1 MAAAKA
7 NSEPAGLVVAA
18 IRHRY
23 RTIGA
28 TRVAMGESLALKARL
43 ICLLLCA
50 WSSSA
55 LAQSELIAR
64 GDYLVNGLM
73 TCGNCHTPKGPKGD
87 IAERA
92 MSGGLTFDEKP
103 FKVTASNITPD
114 KETGI
119 GGWSDADIKKLM
131 RTGVRPSGVPV
142 AVIMPTGFYEILT
155 DRDLD
160 AIVAYL
166 RALKPINHKVP
177 DPVYRIAIPRQVLP
191 GGEKP
196 FTDAELKDKV
206 RKGYYLSTI
215 AHCMECH
222 TPLGPKGRDFVGDLG
237 KGGFEMPGPWGVSVS
252 RNITQ
257 SRTKGIGGWSD
268 AEIKGAITA
277 GVSKDGSTL
286 KPPMAYHS
294 YARMTGDD
302 LDALVAYLRT
312 VPAKE

>member
-1 MAAAKA
+1 VL
-7 NSEPAGLVVAA
+7 G
-18 IRHRY
+18 
-23 RTIGA
+23 
-28 TRVAMGESLALKARL
+28 RVGL
-43 ICLLLCA
+43 ICVLSVV
-50 WSSSA
+50 WSQVA
-55 LAQSELIAR
+55 VAQSDLVTR

-92 MSGGLTFDEKP
+92 MSGGLAFDEKP

-119 GGWSDADIKKLM
+119 GGWSDAEVKKLM
-131 RTGVRPSGVPV
+131 RTGVRPNGVPV
-142 AVIMPTGFYEILT
+142 AVVMPTGFYEILT

-166 RALKPINHKVP
+166 RTVKPIKNKSP
-177 DPVYRIAIPRQVLP
+177 GPVYRIAIPRQVFP

-196 FTDAELKDKV
+196 FAEADLKDKV
-206 RKGYYLSTI
+206 KNGYYLATI

-222 TPLGPKGRDFVGDLG
+222 TPLGPKGRNFAADLG

-257 SRTKGIGGWSD
+257 SKTKGIGGWSD
-268 AEIKGAITA
+268 AEIKRAITT
-277 GVSKDGSTL
+277 GVSKDGSKL

-294 YARMTGDD
+294 YARMTGGD
-302 LDALVAYLRT
+302 LDAIIAYLHT